1 MGIGR
6 TVRILRNAN
15 DLSQKGLAKSLSVTP
30 GYLSLIERNEREPS
44 LDFLNRFSNYFDI
57 PTGLLLLHDTTPE
70 HPNEEIRRLLRES
83 RHVMMDYILSRPP
96 TGRVPPKGR
105 RTRSRRAS

>member
-15 DLSQKGLAKSLSVTP
+15 GLSQKGLATSLSVTP

-44 LDFLNRFSNYFDI
+44 LDFLHRLSGFFNI
-57 PTGLLLLHDTTPE
+57 PAGLLLLHDASHE
-70 HPNEEIRRLLRES
+70 HPNAEVQRLLRES

-96 TGRVPPKGR
+96 AKRAGPKKS
-105 RTRSRRAS
+105 RTRSRRRS